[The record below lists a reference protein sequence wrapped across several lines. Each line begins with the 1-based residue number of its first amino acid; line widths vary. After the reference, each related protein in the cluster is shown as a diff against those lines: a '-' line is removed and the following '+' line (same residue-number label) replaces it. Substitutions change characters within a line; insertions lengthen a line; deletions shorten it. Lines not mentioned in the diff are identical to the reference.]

1 MAELAP
7 FSHPEGVS
15 DDIVKPGGGLV
26 LDGLPSHHPPQN
38 AVRRLAEHAVDVKD
52 SAL

>member
-15 DDIVKPGGGLV
+15 DDIIEPGGRLV
-26 LDGLPSHHPPQN
+26 LDGLPGHHPPQN
-38 AVRRLAEHAVDVKD
+38 TVRRLAEHAVDVKD

>member
-15 DDIVKPGGGLV
+15 DDIIEPGGRLV
-26 LDGLPSHHPPQN
+26 LDGLPGHHPPQN
-38 AVRRLAEHAVDVKD
+38 AVRRLAEHAVDAKD
-52 SAL
+52 SAI